1 LAKLSE
7 KKIAVII
14 IAFFGVALAAIASV
28 SVLRW
33 GENSKI
39 KDQIAQVDKE
49 IDKLTERV
57 DSIPSLEAKKRA
69 AIEALD
75 DMTKI
80 LPDKGDLQHDAFL
93 RLLQVMATESRVEVK
108 NLNVEPEKETPDK
121 KFARF
126 RYKVL
131 VEGTYPQFVNFLHMI
146 ETHKRFL
153 KIDSFRIGNKQIGA
167 NCWPESNK
175 KEIDLTIST
184 YTYSAAPE

>member
-7 KKIAVII
+7 KKMAVII
-14 IAFFGVALAAIASV
+14 IALFGVALAAIASV

-33 GENSKI
+33 GKNSKI
-39 KDQIAQVDKE
+39 EDQKNHEVEE
-49 IDKLTERV
+49 IQNLQEKVKR
-57 DSIPSLEAKKRA
+57 IPDLEAKKRA

-80 LPDKGDLQHDAFL
+80 LPDKSDLQHDAFL

-108 NLNVEPEKETPDK
+108 TLNVEAEKETPEK

-126 RYKVL
+126 RYKIL

-146 ETHKRFL
+146 ETHKQFL

-167 NCWPESNK
+167 NGWPESAK

-184 YTYSAAPE
+184 YTYSAAHE